1 MGYFIACDI
10 DHTLLNDKGE
20 LLSAN
25 VKALREAQD
34 AGATVVLA
42 TARSFVG
49 AKPIHQALKLDTPL
63 VVSNGTLV
71 YDPDGRVL
79 MTQAIEAE
87 TARRIVT
94 LFRDTP
100 HHWSFRTGDGALIHP
115 DFDTSRPPFS
125 SESHY
130 QKTPHEALEDSLR
143 DSSTLVTATL
153 FGQPLREFFDA
164 HDWPDFPLVA
174 DYYPPSHY
182 NSLEAVSVMSVQ
194 ASKGRAV
201 AWLRDYLGL
210 AQAPT
215 LCMGDSIADASMF
228 CLGTGVAPANAAPEA
243 LVQATWIGP
252 HCDDGMVAAAL
263 NKYVLGRNG
272 LATK

>member
-1 MGYFIACDI
+1 MGHFIACDI
-10 DHTLLNDKGE
+10 DHTLLNDKGD
-20 LLSAN
+20 LPGAN
-25 VKALREAQD
+25 LAALRKAQD

-49 AKPIHQALKLDTPL
+49 AKPIHKVLELDTPL

-71 YDPDGRVL
+71 CDPDGHAL
-79 MTQAIEAE
+79 MTQAIEPE

-100 HHWSFRTGDGALIHP
+100 HHWSFRTHEGALIHP
-115 DFDTSRPPFS
+115 DFDTRRPPFS

-130 QKTPHEALEDSLR
+130 HKTPHEALEERLQDY
-143 DSSTLVTATL
+143 SSLVTATL
-153 FGQPLREFFDA
+153 FGQPLRSFFDT
-164 HDWPDFPLVA
+164 HDWPSFPLVA

-182 NSLEAVSVMSVQ
+182 NSLEAVSVMSAQ

-201 AWLRDYLGL
+201 AWLRDYLGM

-215 LCMGDSIADASMF
+215 LCMGDSVADASMF

-243 LVQATWIGP
+243 LARASWVGP
-252 HCDDGMVAAAL
+252 HCDDSVVAAAL
-263 NKYVLGRNG
+263 EKYVFGR
-272 LATK
+272 AAYSQT